1 MTRKPSQ
8 TSYFQESRGKCQ
20 TRVAQGALQETGKG
34 TCLFGGSNLW
44 AESQRR
50 NLKLGKRQ
58 ARGPLSLAW
67 PSVVESSAV
76 QRRGVQRRQGKKP
89 VGTGL
94 SWWREVWWYL
104 VGDAVWRVSS
114 NDAVCQ
120 MFTLERERS
129 GSQAQKSWG
138 RFWDRDGTAPNLS
151 ALSYKMRG
159 MVEMT
164 PRFATSSTIWEQY
177 NTHK

>member
-8 TSYFQESRGKCQ
+8 TSYFQESRGKCR

-34 TCLFGGSNLW
+34 TCLFGGSDLW

-50 NLKLGKRQ
+50 NLKLGKHQ
-58 ARGPLSLAW
+58 PRGPLSLAW
-67 PSVVESSAV
+67 PSVVGSSAV
-76 QRRGVQRRQGKKP
+76 QRHGVQRRQGKKP

-94 SWWREVWWYL
+94 SWWREVWWCL

-120 MFTLERERS
+120 MFSLEREIW
-129 GSQAQKSWG
+129 Q
-138 RFWDRDGTAPNLS
+138 P
-151 ALSYKMRG
+151 
-159 MVEMT
+159 
-164 PRFATSSTIWEQY
+164 STKELGKVLRQRWHSPELECPQL
-177 NTHK
+177 